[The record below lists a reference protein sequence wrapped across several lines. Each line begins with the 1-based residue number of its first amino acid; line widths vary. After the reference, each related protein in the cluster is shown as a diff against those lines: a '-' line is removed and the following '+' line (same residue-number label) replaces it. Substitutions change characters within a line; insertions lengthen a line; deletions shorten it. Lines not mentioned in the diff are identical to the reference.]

1 MRGTLFLRDPSYTVE
16 AVSAE
21 KRKSGFV
28 PSAQALILYT
38 PGLSISCSSRRI
50 LIFFYVT
57 GECYC
62 PSLCSSHVVAGLSPH
77 RTVE

>member
-50 LIFFYVT
+50 LIFF
-57 GECYC
+57 
-62 PSLCSSHVVAGLSPH
+62 LRH
-77 RTVE
+77 R